1 MENLAMV
8 NECGDEFTKIP
19 ENYLPDITEADSKA
33 VFNVIAACVSTA
45 LALITLGSCTMTVK
59 SDQDGSEDEIDYQ
72 KLDQMGR
79 EDYTIV

>member
-1 MENLAMV
+1 MV

-59 SDQDGSEDEIDYQ
+59 SD
-72 KLDQMGR
+72 
-79 EDYTIV
+79 

>member
-1 MENLAMV
+1 MTSLLFGQKGELAERKIAMENLAMV

-59 SDQDGSEDEIDYQ
+59 SD
-72 KLDQMGR
+72 
-79 EDYTIV
+79 